1 MPWAQVP
8 AIPLISYLSLSENG
22 NPILSVAQ
30 AQNHEISLDSTLKVP
45 SGSASD
51 ISGSWSFLTTSN
63 VTSWSP
69 VHHFLLGL
77 LQQLPNRCPHFPI
90 CPFVVS
96 ALYSRPADLYKSCQ
110 NILFLCLKISS
121 ILSSNALQKVKYLRG
136 LQYPTQSAPSLAP
149 WVSPCLKLLSLFFTP
164 SNPEFLVFSNS
175 LNLVYGLEPFNLKPS
190 FTHYLLGS
198 FPHCI
203 QITA

>member
-8 AIPLISYLSLSENG
+8 AIPLISYLSISENG

-51 ISGSWSFLTTSN
+51 ISGSWSFLTTSS

-121 ILSSNALQKVKYLRG
+121 ILSSNALQKVKYLRA
-136 LQYPTQSAPSLAP
+136 YSTPHSL
-149 WVSPCLKLLSLFFTP
+149 LLLSHPESLLVSNYFP
-164 SNPEFLVFSNS
+164 SFSLHPTLNS
-175 LNLVYGLEPFNLKPS
+175 LCS
-190 FTHYLLGS
+190 QTH
-198 FPHCI
+198 
-203 QITA
+203 